1 MLQAILKLASRPFVT
16 LFVIFSLFH
25 LLGSINSFSIT
36 CIVRNQ
42 WNRKIVG
49 APYYSNSRRLYKQN
63 NLNDEFDGRRGG
75 QGTEN
80 ENVVEEAMA
89 TLPPWQRLLTKW
101 AALKNGTGND
111 QNLSNDNVDEGSE
124 RRGPSFSRTS
134 LSENV
139 SVEGLLLRGNTVN
152 GIGANITLGTILESQ
167 NNKQQGKPAA
177 MAMDDAV
184 ESISAAFIAGRSS
197 IDGLFMDALQKLNDL
212 NGLVQTA
219 ATQEQQKEKDGLVT
233 RTQNENFDIV
243 DQVEESN
250 PSSLS
255 SLAPM
260 SDNQVRDGISSLI
273 EGFLSD
279 TTSALGPTTMQALVS
294 NVTQLLFASAVEE
307 SSEVAQSDKL
317 DLSLVSDFAL
327 GSGVDVNLA
336 AGQASELTRDTFE
349 LLQFS
354 SNVLNEGYFPKRPMH
369 KEDGSNTISSN
380 ALFNGFDVDMVTKSD
395 PVMLQAAEMAAL
407 SAAIYQT
414 RMIKILHQYGHSL
427 VHNMT
432 TANIAWLVT
441 DSVMK
446 PTNINGMDDPCILR
460 TIVLRGYDA
469 SDESVD
475 REGLVAEICNATR
488 TRLMNGIEVHQG
500 LLAIAEELYD
510 EIVLYID
517 MASPSHKIA
526 FAGHSIGGSLS
537 NILIMLL
544 CKRRGGEKFLDY
556 NPYFLH

>member
-1 MLQAILKLASRPFVT
+1 MLPAILKLASRPFVT
-16 LFVIFSLFH
+16 LFAILSLFH

-42 WNRKIVG
+42 LNRKIVG
-49 APYYSNSRRLYKQN
+49 APYSRRLYKQN
-63 NLNDEFDGRRGG
+63 DLNDEFDGRRGG

-101 AALKNGTGND
+101 AALKDGTGND

-124 RRGPSFSRTS
+124 RRSTSFSRTT

-139 SVEGLLLRGNTVN
+139 SVEGLLLGGNTVD

-167 NNKQQGKPAA
+167 NKQQGTPAA
-177 MAMDDAV
+177 LAMDDAV

-197 IDGLFMDALQKLNDL
+197 IDGIFMDALQKLNDL

-219 ATQEQQKEKDGLVT
+219 ATQEQQKEKDDLVT
-233 RTQNENFDIV
+233 RTQNESFDIV
-243 DQVEESN
+243 GQVEKSDQ
-250 PSSLS
+250 SSLS

-260 SDNQVRDGISSLI
+260 SDNQVRDGVSSLL

-354 SNVLNEGYFPKRPMH
+354 SNVLNEGYFPKRSIH
-369 KEDGSNTISSN
+369 KEDGSNAISSN

-446 PTNINGMDDPCILR
+446 PTNTNGMDDPCILR

-510 EIVLYID
+510 EIVPYID

-544 CKRRGGEKFLDY
+544 CKRRGGEKYSDCNL
-556 NPYFLH
+556 YFLH